1 MDKERR
7 IEMKKILIFCGI
19 FITFFIL
26 YFLQTNFFSWFTIA
40 GIKPNL
46 FVILILFV
54 GLFAGKMQG
63 VLTGAIGGVL
73 LDLFIGK
80 NVGPTGIMLGLVGF
94 LGGYFDKNFS
104 KDSKITIIFMVL
116 GATFVYELGKYMFNI
131 LLFKLDVELLQ
142 FIKILMIELVYQA
155 LLTIILY
162 PLMKKVGYYIENV
175 FKGNNILTRY
185 F

>member
-1 MDKERR
+1 
-7 IEMKKILIFCGI
+7 
-19 FITFFIL
+19 
-26 YFLQTNFFSWFTIA
+26 
-40 GIKPNL
+40 
-46 FVILILFV
+46 
-54 GLFAGKMQG
+54 
-63 VLTGAIGGVL
+63 
-73 LDLFIGK
+73 
-80 NVGPTGIMLGLVGF
+80 
-94 LGGYFDKNFS
+94 
-104 KDSKITIIFMVL
+104 MVL

>member
-1 MDKERR
+1 
-7 IEMKKILIFCGI
+7 MKKTLRFCGI

-46 FVILILFV
+46 FVILVLFV
-54 GLFAGKMQG
+54 GLFSGKLQG
-63 VLTGAIGGVL
+63 IVTGAICGTL
-73 LDLFIGK
+73 LDLFVGKSIGI
-80 NVGPTGIMLGLVGF
+80 TGIMLGIVGF

-116 GATFVYELGKYMFNI
+116 GATIIYELGKYMFTVVS
-131 LLFKLDVELLQ
+131 LKLEVELLP
-142 FIKILMIELVYQA
+142 FIKILFVELIYQI

-162 PLMKKVGYYIENV
+162 PLIKKVGYNIENV